1 MTEPTKT
8 ETLANDDFDGA
19 AKAAAIEPSRAP
31 ARMRELEK
39 LVETW
44 DYEYFV
50 LDNPSVSDAEYDRT
64 FNELKALEA
73 RFPEWKSPASP
84 TARVGGAVRSDL
96 AFHSHRDRLFER
108 GCGGIRPP
116 RAQRTRARG

>member
-1 MTEPTKT
+1 MQDMTEPTKT

-73 RFPEWKSPASP
+73 
-84 TARVGGAVRSDL
+84 
-96 AFHSHRDRLFER
+96 
-108 GCGGIRPP
+108 
-116 RAQRTRARG
+116 

>member
-44 DYEYFV
+44 DYEYFE
-50 LDNPSVSDAEYDRT
+50 LDNPSVPDAEYDRT

-84 TARVGGAVRSDL
+84 TARVLSL
-96 AFHSHRDRLFER
+96 IH
-108 GCGGIRPP
+108 I
-116 RAQRTRARG
+116 